1 LAKIEVIF
9 KDKTMIKP
17 MRIDAGKLDL
27 VMRDEDFVI
36 YYDGSPFLTKGGV
49 EFAHKNA
56 RVLKHILLKLT
67 LNPELSLTGLNSAA
81 LFSFLKDWIEKKR
94 DLIDE
99 NYEFLFEHD
108 FVIRAR
114 FEKRSEKT
122 LQIDEA
128 LEFLDKNQD
137 VMNLIFWSNSLVME
151 GFRSLLSQLSEDKKE
166 NQPSADSEKESCRNY
181 IREKYLEL
189 TQVQKAGINL
199 LSLRHKNG
207 IILPLMLVLNIISP
221 SEYSN
226 SMLAVHS
233 KSTLNDFDE
242 VIKSLVSEF
251 GIQPLVLD
259 QNPPLQFVAEIHS
272 EALKTLEFLRFFGA
286 EHRKISVVTELI
298 SRGESDNL
306 EFKSTFRWDIRQ
318 NKKNPAIEH
327 ASLKTMAAFMNSD
340 GGDLLIGVED
350 DGNILGVEMDGFPN
364 DDKFLLHLWSL
375 IKSSMGQDISPY
387 LKTTLEKF
395 DGKSVCRVQCL
406 PSPKP
411 IFLRQKGFDESFYIR
426 IGPSTGSL
434 EISEALKY
442 IADHFKV

>member
-1 LAKIEVIF
+1 MK
-9 KDKTMIKP
+9 
-17 MRIDAGKLDL
+17 IDAGKLDL

-67 LNPELSLTGLNSAA
+67 LNPAISLAGLNSASI
-81 LFSFLKDWIEKKR
+81 FGFLKDRIEKGR

-99 NYEFLFEHD
+99 KFDFLFESD
-108 FVIRAR
+108 FVIEAR
-114 FEKRSEKT
+114 FDKKVEKVV
-122 LQIDEA
+122 QIDEV
-128 LEFLDKNQD
+128 LEYLDKNQD

-151 GFRSLLSQLSEDKKE
+151 GFRSLLTQLSDGKKE
-166 NQPSADSEKESCRNY
+166 NQRSADLDKESCRGL
-181 IREKYLEL
+181 IREKYLGL
-189 TQVQKAGINL
+189 SQAQMAGVNM

-207 IILPLMLVLNIISP
+207 VILPLMLVLNIISP

-226 SMLAVHS
+226 SMLVVYS
-233 KSTLNDFDE
+233 KSSLSDVDE
-242 VIKSLVSEF
+242 AMKNLVSEF
-251 GIQPLVLD
+251 NIVPLSLDGNQPLQL
-259 QNPPLQFVAEIHS
+259 VAEIHS
-272 EALKTLEFLRFFGA
+272 EALKTLEFLRFFSA
-286 EHRKISVVTELI
+286 EHRKISVISELI
-298 SRGESDNL
+298 SHGESDNL

-350 DGNILGVEMDGFPN
+350 NGNMLGVELDGFPN
-364 DDKFLLHLWSL
+364 EDKFLLHIWSL

-387 LKTTLEKF
+387 LKTTLEKL
-395 DGKSVCRVQCL
+395 DGKTVCRVMCL

-442 IADHFKV
+442 ITDHFKV

>member
-1 LAKIEVIF
+1 
-9 KDKTMIKP
+9 
-17 MRIDAGKLDL
+17 MRIDAEKLDL

-36 YYDGSPFLTKGGV
+36 YYNGSPLLTEGGL
-49 EFAHKNA
+49 EYAHKNA

-67 LNPELSLTGLNSAA
+67 LNPDLSPSGLNSASI
-81 LFSFLKDWIEKKR
+81 FGFLKDSIENNR
-94 DLIDE
+94 DFIDE
-99 NYEFLFEHD
+99 NFDFLFEND
-108 FVIRAR
+108 FVIKAR
-114 FEKRSEKT
+114 FDKKIGKSF
-122 LQIDEA
+122 QIDEA
-128 LEFLDKNQD
+128 LDFLDKNQD

-151 GFRSLLSQLSEDKKE
+151 GFRSLLSQLSENKKG
-166 NQPSADSEKESCRNY
+166 NQPSSDLEKENY
-181 IREKYLEL
+181 RISIRKKYHEL
-189 TQVQKAGINL
+189 TQVQKAGVNL

-233 KSTLNDFDE
+233 KSALNDFDE
-242 VIKSLVSEF
+242 AIKNLVSEF
-251 GIQPLVLD
+251 AVQPLVLD
-259 QNPPLQFVAEIHS
+259 HNPPLQFVAEIHS
-272 EALKTLEFLRFFGA
+272 EALKTLEFLRFFSA

-350 DGNILGVEMDGFPN
+350 DGNILGIEMDGFPN
-364 DDKFLLHLWSL
+364 DDKFLLNLWSM

-395 DGKSVCRVQCL
+395 DGKTVCRVQCL

-442 IADHFKV
+442 IADHFKA